1 MSDNTLTNENL
12 FIAFQ
17 ALEQLSGKEAPILV
31 SHKIARMMLKIRPE
45 FELLQTIRQGIVNK
59 YAVKDEQGN
68 IITTKDVNGNEV
80 PTSTDQKALD
90 AEWKKLMDGTI
101 TVDVGSLSVTE
112 FGENFE
118 VLPVF
123 LEILMKAGLLIE

>member
-1 MSDNTLTNENL
+1 MSNNTLTNENL
-12 FIAFQ
+12 FTAFQ

-31 SHKIARMMLKIRPE
+31 SHKIARIMLKIRPE
-45 FELLQTIRQGIVNK
+45 FELLQTTRQGILNK

-80 PTSTDQKALD
+80 PKSTDQKALD
-90 AEWKKLMDGTI
+90 AEWKKLMDDTV
-101 TVDVGSLSVTE
+101 TVDVDSLSVTE